1 MSIFRQRFNGKVRE
15 LLANKYYELL
25 QQICMLDVYK
35 KCIVY
40 FKMLNSKTV
49 LTLIF
54 KTSLNEFL

>member
-15 LLANKYYELL
+15 LLANIYYELL